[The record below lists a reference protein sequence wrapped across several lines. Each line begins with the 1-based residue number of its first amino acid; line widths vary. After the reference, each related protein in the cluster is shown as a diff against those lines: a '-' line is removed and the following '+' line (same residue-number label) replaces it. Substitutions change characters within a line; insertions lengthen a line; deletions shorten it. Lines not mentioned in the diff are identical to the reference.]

1 MFPLQTDRI
10 AIRRDHDMTWSE
22 KISLHLAKKIKTEDS
37 PYSIGQLAHG
47 IEIVLLNIINGLA
60 LLIVSA
66 LFGIIAEVFLVTFL
80 FFVYRMITGGVHL
93 RNPWTCAVATFSLM
107 NAGGYILKHLPAVP
121 SPYIYLLISGAMGL
135 AFLIN
140 FRYAPAKHT
149 YVPDHPEIQKR
160 NRKIVLFL
168 LGGSCA
174 LSLLLVEYAYSLI
187 IANIIAVLMQSA
199 LLLPGSFQLVSRME
213 HIFERVVEK

>member
-1 MFPLQTDRI
+1 
-10 AIRRDHDMTWSE
+10 MTWSE

-47 IEIVLLNIINGLA
+47 IELVLLNLINGLA

-66 LFGIIAEVFLVTFL
+66 LLGIMAEVCLVTFL
-80 FFVYRMITGGVHL
+80 FFLHRMITGGVHL
-93 RNPWTCAVATFSLM
+93 RSPWTCAVATFSLM
-107 NAGGYILKHLPAVP
+107 NAGGYLLKHLPAIP
-121 SPYIYLLISGAMGL
+121 SPYIYLLILVAMGL

-149 YVPDHPEIQKR
+149 YVPEHPEIQKR
-160 NRKIVLFL
+160 NRRIVLFL
-168 LGGSCA
+168 LGGSCT

-187 IANIIAVLMQSA
+187 IANIIAVLMQST
-199 LLLPGSFQLVSRME
+199 LLLPGSFQLVTRME
-213 HIFERVVEK
+213 NIFERVVEK